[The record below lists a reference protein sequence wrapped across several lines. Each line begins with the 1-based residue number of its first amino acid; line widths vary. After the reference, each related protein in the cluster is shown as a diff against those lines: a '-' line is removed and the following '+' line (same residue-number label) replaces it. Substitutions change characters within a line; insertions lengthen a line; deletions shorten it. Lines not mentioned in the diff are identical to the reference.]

1 LLTVLQIEFITRVYE
16 AAKIS
21 GHVYPGAAAAEAAL
35 ESAWGTSKL
44 CRLAN
49 NLFGLKKPTTWTGK
63 TVNIAT
69 QEFVNNTWKTVP
81 ATWPIFDTWS
91 DCLGE
96 RMRVLQTVSRYA
108 KALAAPTPEDYII
121 DVSSE
126 WATDPERA
134 ANVLSIYRHHL
145 NILKD

>member
-1 LLTVLQIEFITRVYE
+1 
-16 AAKIS
+16 
-21 GHVYPGAAAAEAAL
+21 
-35 ESAWGTSKL
+35 
-44 CRLAN
+44 
-49 NLFGLKKPTTWTGK
+49 
-63 TVNIAT
+63 
-69 QEFVNNTWKTVP
+69 
-81 ATWPIFDTWS
+81 
-91 DCLGE
+91 
-96 RMRVLQTVSRYA
+96 MRVLQTVSRYA